1 MSTIDTDLPMP
12 PEEPDDE
19 VELELEALAIRRRR
33 KLPRVT
39 LTLAVALVGAGMF
52 IGGAEAQRHF
62 GSSPSATSSNSAAS
76 LASRFRRAGAGKAQT
91 VFGGGD
97 ATVGTVTAIKGST
110 LYVTDASGN
119 TVKIATSAGSQ
130 VTKTVTGSVD
140 DVHPGDTVVVTGTK
154 RSNGTIDARSISLG
168 GGGLGSATAGGPGGN
183 GGATGFNGSSSKG
196 GG

>member
-12 PEEPDDE
+12 QDEPDDD

-33 KLPRVT
+33 KFPRVT

-62 GSSPSATSSNSAAS
+62 GSSSSSSNSNANAS
-76 LASRFRRAGAGKAQT
+76 AFASRLRGAGGRAQS
-91 VFGGGD
+91 VLGGGD
-97 ATVGTVTAIKGST
+97 ATAGTVTAIKGST

-119 TVKIATSAGSQ
+119 TVKIATSAASQ
-130 VTKTVTGSVD
+130 VTKTVKGSVE
-140 DVHPGDTVVVTGTK
+140 DVHPGDSVVLTGTK

-168 GGGLGSATAGGPGGN
+168 GAGLGSAAAGGP
-183 GGATGFNGSSSKG
+183 TGFGFTPSGSKAG
-196 GG
+196 G